1 MFLVVCLGT
10 VSATDDLN
18 ISDSQNNILSEN
30 DDNLKL
36 STETPT
42 EELSHSEGEIINNGN
57 TVGTFSDLN
66 TTISTG
72 KDIITLDKDYK
83 FQENDT
89 SLKDG
94 INI

>member
-72 KDIITLDKDYK
+72 KDIITLDNSK
-83 FQENDT
+83 E
-89 SLKDG
+89 L
-94 INI
+94 